1 MLVRLKFANSNGSNG
16 TLVAFLPH
24 RMCMCML
31 WGHRPTFHRRWILFL
46 FCLFS
51 LICSI
56 IFIFRFRPF
65 FFFFL
70 LFWGHLMRA
79 TRLLAIRRLHDGYT
93 RTIISSCIFGHL
105 FSWFTCSIFCR
116 PPPHSF
122 NFAVQGVKTG
132 GGWGLGP
139 GGLLQGLPDNC
150 RSLWRVFPARRAVVN

>member
-1 MLVRLKFANSNGSNG
+1 MALMAPWWPFYHIECVCVCFEVIGRHFIAVEFYFYFAF
-16 TLVAFLPH
+16 FLS
-24 RMCMCML
+24 
-31 WGHRPTFHRRWILFL
+31 FVVLFL
-46 FCLFS
+46 FSVFAL
-51 LICSI
+51 
-56 IFIFRFRPF
+56 